1 MSLNRQLAMFSAE
14 SARPSAYD
22 LAGLL
27 VGPGQVTRMGG
38 TARVSVVVDAAW
50 RVHALAAEFTARGL
64 ETSWEP
70 AAIEGHFGVRTAYTG
85 MLAPLAEAWLRGSG
99 KRPPAGFA
107 LDGARLR
114 LWFAAAGS
122 VDPEGDGA
130 VLRLGASDEHCAAPA
145 LRAFTALACMA
156 ELGRGPVLRI
166 SGRRRVA
173 RLRELVGERPTTAP
187 LGAWPGDQPAT
198 DEPGDQV
205 LSEEQAESRP
215 VRVARAPRLRP
226 VVAGQLDTGQLVP
239 TAAGPEEPSTTGA
252 EPESPSPGLSADR
265 EQPAVDPGMAR
276 PKRTRRSTAAPTEA
290 EPDQAEP
297 DQAGTTGPVRTGS
310 DLTGP

>member
-22 LAGLL
+22 LSGLL
-27 VGPGQVTRMGG
+27 IGPGQVTRMGG

-50 RVHALAAEFTARGL
+50 RVHALAAEFSARGL

-70 AAIEGHFGVRTAYTG
+70 AAIDGHFGVRTAYTG
-85 MLAPLAEAWLRGSG
+85 MLAPLAEAWLRGSA

-130 VLRLGASDEHCAAPA
+130 VLRLGGNDEQCAAPA

-166 SGRRRVA
+166 AGRRRVA
-173 RLRELVGERPTTAP
+173 RLRELVGERPAMAP
-187 LGAWPGDQPAT
+187 LGVWPGDQPAGST
-198 DEPGDQV
+198 GAEGGADPQLAEQV
-205 LSEEQAESRP
+205 EARP
-215 VRVARAPRLRP
+215 VRTVRSPRTRPAAVAP
-226 VVAGQLDTGQLVP
+226 GQLD
-239 TAAGPEEPSTTGA
+239 AGEVLPE
-252 EPESPSPGLSADR
+252 L
-265 EQPAVDPGMAR
+265 
-276 PKRTRRSTAAPTEA
+276 AAPTMDGSGRGAPATGEPTTS
-290 EPDQAEP
+290 EPDQVAVEGAP
-297 DQAGTTGPVRTGS
+297 DQTGAAAAGTGS
-310 DLTGP
+310 ELTGP

>member
-27 VGPGQVTRMGG
+27 IGPGQVTRMGG

-70 AAIEGHFGVRTAYTG
+70 AAIDGHFGVRTAYTG

-130 VLRLGASDEHCAAPA
+130 VLRLGGNDEHCAAPA

-166 SGRRRVA
+166 AGRRRVA
-173 RLRELVGERPTTAP
+173 RLRELVGERPAMAP
-187 LGAWPGDQPAT
+187 LGAWPGDQPVGEESG
-198 DEPGDQV
+198 DEPNPADQ
-205 LSEEQAESRP
+205 EQARP
-215 VRVARAPRLRP
+215 VRTVRSPRMRPAAVAP
-226 VVAGQLDTGQLVP
+226 GQLDTGQVLPELAAPIADGPGRGEPVTGEHDRSEPGQAAIERVP
-239 TAAGPEEPSTTGA
+239 DQTAA
-252 EPESPSPGLSADR
+252 
-265 EQPAVDPGMAR
+265 
-276 PKRTRRSTAAPTEA
+276 AAL
-290 EPDQAEP
+290 
-297 DQAGTTGPVRTGS
+297 GTGS
-310 DLTGP
+310 ELTGP

>member
-145 LRAFTALACMA
+145 SRAFTALACMA

-173 RLRELVGERPTTAP
+173 RLRELVGERPTMAP
-187 LGAWPGDQPAT
+187 LGVWPGDQAAA
-198 DEPGDQV
+198 DEPGDQA
-205 LSEEQAESRP
+205 LAPEQAEPRP

-226 VVAGQLDTGQLVP
+226 VAAGQLDTGQI
-239 TAAGPEEPSTTGA
+239 EPLPA
-252 EPESPSPGLSADR
+252 EPEQAAL
-265 EQPAVDPGMAR
+265 VDAG
-276 PKRTRRSTAAPTEA
+276 
-290 EPDQAEP
+290 P

>member
-1 MSLNRQLAMFSAE
+1 MSLNHQLAMFSAE

-27 VGPGQVTRMGG
+27 IGPGQVVRMGG
-38 TARVSVVVDAAW
+38 TARVSVVVEAAW

-64 ETSWEP
+64 ETSWEA

-85 MLAPLAEAWLRGSG
+85 MLAPLAEAWLRGAG

-122 VDPEGDGA
+122 VDAEGDGA
-130 VLRLGASDEHCAAPA
+130 VLRLGANDEHCSAVA
-145 LRAFTALACMA
+145 LRAFTALACVA

-173 RLRELVGERPTTAP
+173 RLHELIGARPSAAP
-187 LGAWPGDQPAT
+187 LGAWPGDRPEPEAVPD
-198 DEPGDQV
+198 DEDTT
-205 LSEEQAESRP
+205 RP
-215 VRVARAPRLRP
+215 ERAPRAPRRP
-226 VVAGQLDTGQLVP
+226 SPEAPGQLAVATDW
-239 TAAGPEEPSTTGA
+239 
-252 EPESPSPGLSADR
+252 
-265 EQPAVDPGMAR
+265 AVDGAGVPG
-276 PKRTRRSTAAPTEA
+276 SE
-290 EPDQAEP
+290 
-297 DQAGTTGPVRTGS
+297 
-310 DLTGP
+310 LTGP

>member
-27 VGPGQVTRMGG
+27 IGPGQVTRMGG

-70 AAIEGHFGVRTAYTG
+70 AAIDGHFGVRTAYTG

-130 VLRLGASDEHCAAPA
+130 VLRLGGNDENCAAPA

-166 SGRRRVA
+166 AGRRRVA
-173 RLRELVGERPTTAP
+173 RLRELVGERPAMAP
-187 LGAWPGDQPAT
+187 LGVWPGDQPVGEESG
-198 DEPGDQV
+198 DEP
-205 LSEEQAESRP
+205 SPAEQGEPRP
-215 VRVARAPRLRP
+215 VRTVRSPRMRPATVAP
-226 VVAGQLDTGQLVP
+226 GQLDTGQVL
-239 TAAGPEEPSTTGA
+239 PE
-252 EPESPSPGLSADR
+252 L
-265 EQPAVDPGMAR
+265 
-276 PKRTRRSTAAPTEA
+276 AAPTSA
-290 EPDQAEP
+290 ETERVPDQTEA
-297 DQAGTTGPVRTGS
+297 AAATGS
-310 DLTGP
+310 ELTGP

>member
-187 LGAWPGDQPAT
+187 LGAWPGDQPVA

-205 LSEEQAESRP
+205 LPAEQAEPRP

-226 VVAGQLDTGQLVP
+226 VAPGQLDTGQIEP
-239 TAAGPEEPSTTGA
+239 PAA
-252 EPESPSPGLSADR
+252 
-265 EQPAVDPGMAR
+265 EQPPDPTLA
-276 PKRTRRSTAAPTEA
+276 
-290 EPDQAEP
+290 QP

>member
-1 MSLNRQLAMFSAE
+1 MNRQLAMFSAE

-27 VGPGQVTRMGG
+27 IGPGQVTRMGG

-70 AAIEGHFGVRTAYTG
+70 AAVDGHFGVRTAYTG
-85 MLAPLAEAWLRGSG
+85 MLAPLAEAWTRGSG

-114 LWFAAAGS
+114 LWFAAAGA

-130 VLRLGASDEHCAAPA
+130 VLRLGANDEHCAATG

-166 SGRRRVA
+166 AGRRRVT
-173 RLRELVGERPTTAP
+173 RLRELVGERPAMAP
-187 LGAWPGDQPAT
+187 LGAWPGDQPL
-198 DEPGDQV
+198 V
-205 LSEEQAESRP
+205 SETGPEADSAEQAGSRP
-215 VRVARAPRLRP
+215 VRTVRTSRLRP
-226 VVAGQLDTGQLVP
+226 VAPGQLDTGQVLPAVRPDPAHGEVP
-239 TAAGPEEPSTTGA
+239 PGEVAGQTPPVEPDAGRITLDKPDAGRTPPG
-252 EPESPSPGLSADR
+252 EPEAGQGL
-265 EQPAVDPGMAR
+265 
-276 PKRTRRSTAAPTEA
+276 
-290 EPDQAEP
+290 PDLP